1 MLVNMAVLP
10 LVVGGQGVEQVP
22 EGDEGVGAH
31 SVPAETLSRQAGTGL
46 TPHTC
51 HYDNI
56 IL

>member
-1 MLVNMAVLP
+1 M
-10 LVVGGQGVEQVP
+10 VVAGQCGEEVT

-31 SVPAETLSRQAGTGL
+31 SVPAETFSRQAGTGL

-56 IL
+56 IIRIIIRII